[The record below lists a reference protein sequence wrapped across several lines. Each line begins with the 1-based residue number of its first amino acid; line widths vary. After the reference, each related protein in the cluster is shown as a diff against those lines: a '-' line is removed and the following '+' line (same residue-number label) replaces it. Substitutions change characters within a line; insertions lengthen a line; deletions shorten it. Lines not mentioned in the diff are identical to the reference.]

1 MPEDKIVKNEAE
13 WRQQL
18 TPQQYHIL
26 REKGTERAFTG
37 EYYHNKA
44 AGMYLCAACGQ
55 ELFTSEAKYDSGSG
69 WPSYWEPIDPEAIST
84 HRDLSHMMIRIEATC
99 SRCGSHLGH
108 VFDDGPDPTGLRF
121 CINSASLKFVPD
133 QEG

>member
-1 MPEDKIVKNEAE
+1 MSQDKIVKNEAE

-108 VFDDGPDPTGLRF
+108 IFDDGPDPTGLRF

-133 QEG
+133 QES

>member
-108 VFDDGPDPTGLRF
+108 IFDDGPDPTGLRF